1 MSSRH
6 AEVAAAIFRQG
17 DSLVSSCYVA
27 GRLVLALMLTSMS
40 GPAGATDAAAIAA
53 EKDARFFLAVCQNA
67 LDNLAAVS
75 RLAAEQNWEL
85 MADPRFPESKP
96 PWIDGMWRVNHDD
109 RSYTAG
115 IGSDLKGTKYCSV
128 SFAEPGPSRDDFV
141 AIVAKSLRLTALPDV
156 RRLRR
161 ATCAVSSSRI
171 FRLRDRY
178 CSSLCS
184 GAVLARP

>member
-1 MSSRH
+1 M
-6 AEVAAAIFRQG
+6 
-17 DSLVSSCYVA
+17 SSCYVA

-141 AIVAKSLRLTALPDV
+141 AIVAKSLRLTALPD
-156 RRLRR
+156 
-161 ATCAVSSSRI
+161 
-171 FRLRDRY
+171 
-178 CSSLCS
+178 S
-184 GAVLARP
+184 GASDVQFAQYRVENLSPEGSILQLLVFRGGLSQAMIFGPNREVPPPPPPLQTK